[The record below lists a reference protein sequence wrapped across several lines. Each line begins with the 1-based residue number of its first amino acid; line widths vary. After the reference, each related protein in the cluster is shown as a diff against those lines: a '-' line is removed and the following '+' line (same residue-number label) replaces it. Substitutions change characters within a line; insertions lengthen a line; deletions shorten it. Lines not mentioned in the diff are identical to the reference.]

1 MATKSFKFNSQSS
14 SVHFLQRENSQSV
27 SDFQPEAANC
37 SLANSEFHESY
48 PCGCWHSVVQRKTEV
63 NIFVSNAINAIPTFL
78 LRAIF
83 NVGMKVMRDLLNF
96 ALWLVQKL
104 AQSSQPIRY
113 KASKNRASV
122 IRVFPRFRQFGQFA
136 CFHSE
141 FSLANDNM
149 NLCSDW
155 SLRLLGFWF
164 FNSQFLL

>member
-1 MATKSFKFNSQSS
+1 MWLLTFSGAEEDRSKYICFECNQCNPNFPSKSN
-14 SVHFLQRENSQSV
+14 
-27 SDFQPEAANC
+27 FQCRDE
-37 SLANSEFHESY
+37 
-48 PCGCWHSVVQRKTEV
+48 
-63 NIFVSNAINAIPTFL
+63 SNAGFT
-78 LRAIF
+78 
-83 NVGMKVMRDLLNF
+83 
-96 ALWLVQKL
+96 
-104 AQSSQPIRY
+104 QPIRY

-155 SLRLLGFWF
+155 SLKLLGFWF